1 MNIPF
6 TKEELQR
13 FAENGTLEGHLL
25 SQGLLPLKVLEFVL
39 AEDNLREEELIAENE
54 ELLKKINS
62 MLEEYD
68 W

>member
-6 TKEELQR
+6 TKEELQS

-39 AEDNLREEELIAENE
+39 AEDNNREEELVAENDN
-54 ELLKKINS
+54 LLKRIES